1 MSRQERYSSDFI
13 LEAAV
18 FLDVGDTE
26 DLDANPFATQL
37 DYYEREQQVTILE
50 WLNRTVY
57 DTEEFRA
64 ASRLEEYR
72 GPKKDVKIRRGPYEY
87 AFFLPLPVV
96 RFDPLTPRKF
106 SLSRHFRRTSITD
119 PSQTLDVLI
128 TPAMTEIVEQ
138 RDGKKTHLSNCEAAN
153 WVAIMAIW
161 EFNSIPSVSSR
172 SFPASV

>member
-37 DYYEREQQVTILE
+37 DYYEREQQMTILE

-57 DTEEFRA
+57 DTGEFKA
-64 ASRLEEYR
+64 ASRIEEHR
-72 GPKKDVKIRRGPYEY
+72 DPKKEVKIRREPYEY
-87 AFFLPLPVV
+87 AFVLPLPVV
-96 RFDPLTPRKF
+96 RFGFLASPKF
-106 SLSRHFRRTSITD
+106 GLSRHFRRTSISD
-119 PSQTLDVLI
+119 PSNSLDVLI
-128 TPAMTEIVEQ
+128 TPSMTEIIEKK
-138 RDGKKTHLSNCEAAN
+138 DGKKIHLSNCEAAN

-161 EFNSIPSVSSR
+161 EFNSIPSASLH